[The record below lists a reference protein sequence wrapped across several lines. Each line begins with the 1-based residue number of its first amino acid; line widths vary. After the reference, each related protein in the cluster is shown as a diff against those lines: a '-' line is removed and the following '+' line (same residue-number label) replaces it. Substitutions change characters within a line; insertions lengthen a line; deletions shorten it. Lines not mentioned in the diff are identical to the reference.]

1 MTAPLVFLASTLMFP
16 GRPKIESLII
26 IFSLVSSAYSYPTS
40 TEKFK
45 KLDKI
50 VHEFAKE
57 EAKNWDLLNDYF
69 KKILG

>member
-1 MTAPLVFLASTLMFP
+1 MTKTMILKAENEWDKFCN
-16 GRPKIESLII
+16 E
-26 IFSLVSSAYSYPTS
+26 
-40 TEKFK
+40 FK

-57 EAKNWDLLNDYF
+57 EEDKNWDLLNDYF